1 VNARSATGAGVAMA
15 TGSREGAVHQFVP
28 ALIPRDATGSH
39 TLLLRDALRAAGWR
53 SEIFAEATH
62 DELLAE
68 SLPLEE
74 YPRRARPGDV
84 LVYQLS
90 TSSAVAD
97 FLLTRSE
104 PLVLDYHNITR
115 PALSERWDP
124 EPARRSAEALRQ
136 LAALAPRAVLGLADS
151 HYNEIDLV
159 AAGCPRTAV
168 VPVLVDLD
176 RLVTAPDQRVAARL
190 AAERV
195 ARLAGQVAPSGAGV
209 GAVARTGADGARVA
223 AGIDE
228 TSGAAAGADWLFV
241 GRVVP
246 SKAQHDLVKALWAY
260 RRLYDPAAR
269 LHLVGSTPSN
279 RYLAALRAFI
289 ADLGLQGA
297 VRITGEVSD
306 AALAAYFDAADVYV
320 SASLHEGFGVPLLEA
335 MHVGVPV
342 VARSAGAVD
351 GTVGDAGLLLDPA
364 GPSVIAAAVRR
375 VLTDRSLRDRLVV
388 AGRRQV
394 TEHTLAG
401 SGQRTVDAI
410 ASVADAVGAD
420 ADAAADDGDARA
432 DARADAIEAPGGRV
446 NTP

>member
-1 VNARSATGAGVAMA
+1 MNARSATGAGVAAA
-15 TGSREGAVHQFVP
+15 TGSRSGAVHQFVP

-68 SLPLEE
+68 SLPLDE

-115 PALSERWDP
+115 PELSERWDP

-136 LAALAPRAVLGLADS
+136 LAALAPRSVLGLADS
-151 HYNEIDLV
+151 HYNEVDLV

-176 RLVTAPDQRVAARL
+176 RLLTAPDQRVAARL
-190 AAERV
+190 AAEK
-195 ARLAGQVAPSGAGV
+195 ADRLAGQGAPSGAAGTGV
-209 GAVARTGADGARVA
+209 DGASVAAGADGPGAGA
-223 AGIDE
+223 AG
-228 TSGAAAGADWLFV
+228 AAGADWLFV

-260 RRLYDPAAR
+260 RRLYDPTAR

-297 VRITGEVSD
+297 VRIAGEVSD

-351 GTVGDAGLLLDPA
+351 GTVGDAGLVLDPA

-375 VLTDRSLRDRLVV
+375 VLADRSLRDRLVA

-410 ASVADAVGAD
+410 ASVADAAVVDMAVD
-420 ADAAADDGDARA
+420 V
-432 DARADAIEAPGGRV
+432 AIGAPGGRV

>member
-1 VNARSATGAGVAMA
+1 
-15 TGSREGAVHQFVP
+15 
-28 ALIPRDATGSH
+28 
-39 TLLLRDALRAAGWR
+39 
-53 SEIFAEATH
+53 
-62 DELLAE
+62 
-68 SLPLEE
+68 
-74 YPRRARPGDV
+74 
-84 LVYQLS
+84 
-90 TSSAVAD
+90 
-97 FLLTRSE
+97 
-104 PLVLDYHNITR
+104 
-115 PALSERWDP
+115 
-124 EPARRSAEALRQ
+124 
-136 LAALAPRAVLGLADS
+136 
-151 HYNEIDLV
+151 
-159 AAGCPRTAV
+159 
-168 VPVLVDLD
+168 
-176 RLVTAPDQRVAARL
+176 LVTAPDQRVAARL
-190 AAERV
+190 AAEKV
-195 ARLAGQVAPSGAGV
+195 ARLAGQVAPSGAAALAAGV
-209 GAVARTGADGARVA
+209 GAVGASAVRASAAGTGA
-223 AGIDE
+223 AG
-228 TSGAAAGADWLFV
+228 TDWLFV

-260 RRLYDPAAR
+260 RRLYDPTAR

-297 VRITGEVSD
+297 VRIAGEVSD

-375 VLTDRSLRDRLVV
+375 VLTDQSLRDRLVV

-401 SGQRTVDAI
+401 SGRRTVDAI
-410 ASVADAVGAD
+410 ASVADA
-420 ADAAADDGDARA
+420 DAARPEAGPATAAAGTPAR
-432 DARADAIEAPGGRV
+432 RV

>member
-1 VNARSATGAGVAMA
+1 VNARSATGADVAVA
-15 TGSREGAVHQFVP
+15 TGSRSGAVHQFVP

-74 YPRRARPGDV
+74 YPRQARPGDV

-136 LAALAPRAVLGLADS
+136 LAALAPRSVLGLADS
-151 HYNEIDLV
+151 HYNEVDLV

-176 RLVTAPDQRVAARL
+176 RLLTAPDQRVAGRL
-190 AAERV
+190 AAEKV
-195 ARLAGQVAPSGAGV
+195 ARLAGQMAPSGAGAAGAGAV
-209 GAVARTGADGARVA
+209 GAGATGAGATG
-223 AGIDE
+223 AG
-228 TSGAAAGADWLFV
+228 AVGADWLFV

-297 VRITGEVSD
+297 VRIAGEVSD

-375 VLTDRSLRDRLVV
+375 VLTDRSLRDRLAA

-410 ASVADAVGAD
+410 ASVADAGPEAD
-420 ADAAADDGDARA
+420 PGTVV
-432 DARADAIEAPGGRV
+432 DAIGTPARRV

>member
-1 VNARSATGAGVAMA
+1 VNARSATGAGVAVA
-15 TGSREGAVHQFVP
+15 TGSRSGAVHQFVP

-68 SLPLEE
+68 SFPLEE

-115 PALSERWDP
+115 PELSERWDP

-136 LAALAPRAVLGLADS
+136 LAALAPRSVLGLADS
-151 HYNEIDLV
+151 HYNEVDLV

-190 AAERV
+190 ATEKV
-195 ARLAGQVAPSGAGV
+195 ARLAGQVAPSGAGAGAAGV
-209 GAVARTGADGARVA
+209 GAVGASAVRASAAGTGA
-223 AGIDE
+223 AG
-228 TSGAAAGADWLFV
+228 TDWLFV

-260 RRLYDPAAR
+260 RRLYDPTAR

-297 VRITGEVSD
+297 VRIAGEVSD

-375 VLTDRSLRDRLVV
+375 VLTDQSLRDRLVV

-410 ASVADAVGAD
+410 ASVADAGPEAD
-420 ADAAADDGDARA
+420 PGTVV
-432 DARADAIEAPGGRV
+432 DAIGTPARRV

>member
-1 VNARSATGAGVAMA
+1 VNARSATGVGVAVA
-15 TGSREGAVHQFVP
+15 TGSRSGAVHQFVP

-97 FLLTRSE
+97 FLLARSE

-115 PALSERWDP
+115 PELSERWDP

-136 LAALAPRAVLGLADS
+136 LAALAPRSVLGLADS
-151 HYNEIDLV
+151 HYNEVDLV

-190 AAERV
+190 AAEKV
-195 ARLAGQVAPSGAGV
+195 ARLAGQVAPSGAGAGAAGV
-209 GAVARTGADGARVA
+209 GAVGASAVRASAAGTGA
-223 AGIDE
+223 AG
-228 TSGAAAGADWLFV
+228 TDWLFV

-260 RRLYDPAAR
+260 RRLYDPTAR

-297 VRITGEVSD
+297 VRIAGEVSD

-375 VLTDRSLRDRLVV
+375 VLTDQSLRDRLVV

-410 ASVADAVGAD
+410 ASVADADAD
-420 ADAAADDGDARA
+420 ADAARP
-432 DARADAIEAPGGRV
+432 EAGPATAAAGTPTRRG
-446 NTP
+446 NTR

>member
-1 VNARSATGAGVAMA
+1 MNARSATGAGVAVA
-15 TGSREGAVHQFVP
+15 TGSRSGAVYQFVP

-39 TLLLRDALRAAGWR
+39 TLLLRDVLRAAGWR

-136 LAALAPRAVLGLADS
+136 LAALAPRSVLGLADS
-151 HYNEIDLV
+151 DYNEVDLV

-176 RLVTAPDQRVAARL
+176 RLVTTPDQRVAARL
-190 AAERV
+190 AAEKV
-195 ARLAGQVAPSGAGV
+195 ARLAGPPAGTAAGD
-209 GAVARTGADGARVA
+209 GAV
-223 AGIDE
+223 
-228 TSGAAAGADWLFV
+228 GADWLFV

-260 RRLYDPAAR
+260 RRLYDPTAR

-289 ADLGLQGA
+289 TDLGLQRA
-297 VRITGEVSD
+297 VRIAGEVSD

-375 VLTDRSLRDRLVV
+375 VLTDRSLRDRLAA

-394 TEHTLAG
+394 AEHTLAG

-410 ASVADAVGAD
+410 ASVAGARAGAD
-420 ADAAADDGDARA
+420 TDADVIG
-432 DARADAIEAPGGRV
+432 APGGWV
-446 NTP
+446 NTR

>member
-1 VNARSATGAGVAMA
+1 VNARSATGTDVAVA
-15 TGSREGAVHQFVP
+15 TGSRSGAIHQFVP

-68 SLPLEE
+68 SFPLDE
-74 YPRRARPGDV
+74 YPRHARPGDV

-97 FLLTRSE
+97 FLLARPE

-115 PALSERWDP
+115 PELSERWDP

-136 LAALAPRAVLGLADS
+136 LAALAPRSVLGLADS
-151 HYNEIDLV
+151 RYNEIDLV
-159 AAGCPRTAV
+159 DAGCPRTAV

-176 RLVTAPDQRVAARL
+176 RLVAAPDHRVAARL
-190 AAERV
+190 AAEK
-195 ARLAGQVAPSGAGV
+195 AG
-209 GAVARTGADGARVA
+209 R
-223 AGIDE
+223 
-228 TSGAAAGADWLFV
+228 GADWLFV

-246 SKAQHDLVKALWAY
+246 SKAQHGLVKALWAY
-260 RRLYDPAAR
+260 RRLYGPTAR
-269 LHLVGSTPSN
+269 LHLVGPTPSN

-289 ADLGLQGA
+289 ADLDLHGA

-342 VARSAGAVD
+342 VARSAGAIAA
-351 GTVGDAGLLLDPA
+351 TVADAGLVLDGA
-364 GPSVIAAAVRR
+364 GPSTIAAAVHR
-375 VLTDRSLRDRLVV
+375 VLTDRPLRDRLVA

-401 SGQRTVDAI
+401 PAGRTVAAI
-410 ASVADAVGAD
+410 AAVATGAGEATGREGRKAVG
-420 ADAAADDGDARA
+420 
-432 DARADAIEAPGGRV
+432 GREG
-446 NTP
+446 TA